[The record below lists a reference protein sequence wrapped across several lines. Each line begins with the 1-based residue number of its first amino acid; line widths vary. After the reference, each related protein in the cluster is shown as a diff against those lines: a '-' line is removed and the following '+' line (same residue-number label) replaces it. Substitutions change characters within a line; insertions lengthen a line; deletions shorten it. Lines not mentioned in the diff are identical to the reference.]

1 MAYVK
6 TDAQHYSDIGAA
18 IRSKNRQA
26 TKYKPSE
33 MAAAIR
39 EIAGFNKVITFSQE
53 NDTVKSFI
61 ENVTYDPTD
70 YSTSQIENY
79 SDGTQRV
86 EAPNGAGLGI
96 VSAGELVVTDMSNSG
111 TFQRAVSGGSET
123 VYNIAPTKG
132 GTFYVIKSDGTV
144 AESGFIK
151 PTGQVR
157 YIYLS
162 TYIQN
167 IRDLGGWASDG
178 GKLKYGLIFRGSE
191 LSGEM
196 WQPEISAQDIQ
207 QMRDLLRIG
216 YDVDLRGDAEVDGTD
231 GVIDTDDDY
240 NSPLGVGYIRCPIEQ
255 YLGMKLSNDT
265 TQYHKVLMQIMENAI
280 KGIPQYIHC
289 VYGTDRTG
297 TICMILEALCG
308 VSQSDMDKD
317 YELSTFA
324 TFKRRRNQDNWKNTI
339 AYINTLPGNSF
350 RDRVAYW
357 ALKIGIP
364 LATINAFRR
373 AVIDGNPED
382 LNISATV
389 TYNVTN
395 HLTNCS
401 TSNQAATIKSD
412 QTYTATITPISN
424 YEIKNNNVLIKV
436 GGVNVT
442 STAYKNGV
450 ITITKP
456 DGDIEITITATKVT
470 LYDDLALGGT
480 WLYNKRYNSSGTQ
493 LDANGYAV
501 WISDEISLESYGTN
515 PVVAH
520 VRMNPQIDFATDD
533 NLRVLGFTSH
543 YFTTGSALNPALY
556 KKGHIT
562 ADANGDVQY
571 DVGWF
576 TDYNV
581 DANYQQKWNY
591 STYKYIGLVIP
602 VNVGTAIT
610 EANKP
615 ELHYA
620 LNELIK
626 EL

>member
-196 WQPEISAQDIQ
+196 WQPHRTSSKC
-207 QMRDLLRIG
+207 
-216 YDVDLRGDAEVDGTD
+216 
-231 GVIDTDDDY
+231 VI
-240 NSPLGVGYIRCPIEQ
+240 
-255 YLGMKLSNDT
+255 
-265 TQYHKVLMQIMENAI
+265 
-280 KGIPQYIHC
+280 
-289 VYGTDRTG
+289 
-297 TICMILEALCG
+297 
-308 VSQSDMDKD
+308 
-317 YELSTFA
+317 F
-324 TFKRRRNQDNWKNTI
+324 F
-339 AYINTLPGNSF
+339 
-350 RDRVAYW
+350 
-357 ALKIGIP
+357 
-364 LATINAFRR
+364 
-373 AVIDGNPED
+373 
-382 LNISATV
+382 
-389 TYNVTN
+389 
-395 HLTNCS
+395 
-401 TSNQAATIKSD
+401 
-412 QTYTATITPISN
+412 
-424 YEIKNNNVLIKV
+424 
-436 GGVNVT
+436 
-442 STAYKNGV
+442 
-450 ITITKP
+450 
-456 DGDIEITITATKVT
+456 
-470 LYDDLALGGT
+470 
-480 WLYNKRYNSSGTQ
+480 
-493 LDANGYAV
+493 
-501 WISDEISLESYGTN
+501 
-515 PVVAH
+515 
-520 VRMNPQIDFATDD
+520 
-533 NLRVLGFTSH
+533 
-543 YFTTGSALNPALY
+543 GSAMMLTFEATQRL
-556 KKGHIT
+556 
-562 ADANGDVQY
+562 
-571 DVGWF
+571 
-576 TDYNV
+576 
-581 DANYQQKWNY
+581 
-591 STYKYIGLVIP
+591 
-602 VNVGTAIT
+602 T
-610 EANKP
+610 ELT
-615 ELHYA
+615 E
-620 LNELIK
+620 
-626 EL
+626 